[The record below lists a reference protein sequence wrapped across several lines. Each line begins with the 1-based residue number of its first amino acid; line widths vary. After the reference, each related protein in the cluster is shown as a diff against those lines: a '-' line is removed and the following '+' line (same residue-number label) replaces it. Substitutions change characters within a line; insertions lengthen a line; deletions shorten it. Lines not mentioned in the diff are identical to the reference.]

1 MIPSIKRSSEDCPGK
16 YQFSREEMSVIVL
29 LSVASALFS
38 LITASPIAE
47 NGYKRFDGHK
57 VYRVVATTEEQLKRL
72 QTIETQ
78 PDEGILFWT
87 PVIGL
92 NTKID
97 IMVSPERDT
106 EILSV
111 FERSGL
117 SQNTLIEDV
126 QVLIDKENHE
136 SSNIG
141 GRSSRVNGRNGT
153 LNWTAYHR
161 LEEIYDWLDKLA
173 ETYPQWVEVVVAGKS
188 YEGRLIK
195 GIKITF
201 NKNNP
206 GIFVKGGIHA
216 REWISPATVT
226 YLANEILTSTNEKSK
241 LFYRTHTWFIF
252 PNSNPDGYEFSHT
265 TNRLWRKT
273 RQPHSGIC
281 YGADANRN
289 WDYHWMENGGASSYP
304 CSESYAGP
312 EPFSEPEAK
321 AMADYIA
328 SVSQEFY
335 IFLSIHSY
343 SQLIL
348 LPYGYTSAHIPN
360 YKESMWAAE
369 KSANAIARRYG
380 TEYVWGATA
389 ETIYY
394 ASGTSIDYVQ
404 GVHNTP
410 FVYCYELRDQGAYGF
425 LLPAEQI
432 IPTALEFIDGLF
444 ALIGAIRTL
453 GYPVIHTRAD
463 EPIQISSVEG
473 STPRGSGLGKSE
485 LYLVSFAHR
494 ASNFHFSPEGPIFLL
509 TNAFHVYCFDILQAY
524 LSSSLHKPH
533 SSSSVANV
541 ITVENSPSI
550 RTLKMNAVLVILFV
564 GVIFAVTEA
573 NNRKRFDG
581 HKVYGVFATT
591 EEQLDILKN
600 IEEQSKDGVL
610 FWTSAV
616 ALNSRVD
623 IMVSPEEEA
632 GIVSAFK
639 TAGISHETFI
649 EDVQMLVD
657 NEQST
662 KSSNIGGR
670 LDRVNGSSSLNFAA
684 YQPLDVIY
692 EWLDALA
699 ETYPDWVEII
709 IAGNSYEG
717 RPIKG
722 IKITFGE
729 SNPGIF
735 IEGGTHAREWITTA
749 TAIYLVNDIL
759 TTKNEG
765 LKSVY
770 RTHTWFIFPNTN
782 PDGYE
787 YTRST
792 NRMWRKTRK
801 PYSVGCFGADP
812 NRNWDNYWMAVG
824 ASSNPCS
831 ETYAGP
837 TSFSEAETKALSDY
851 ITTVSDQ
858 FFIYISLHSYGQ
870 RILLPYGYTYDHL
883 DNYEEAMTVS
893 ERTAKAL
900 ARRYGTN
907 YLWGSITEVMYLA
920 SGGSI
925 DWVKDVHKT
934 PISVCFELRDQGT
947 YGFLLPADQIVPTA
961 LEFIDGFVVMI
972 TETRR
977 LGYPIIHTKTSMKT
991 IYRIRFRYFF
1001 MSGSK
1006 MRITSIFYVLLII
1019 AEFALSGTEGAHKR
1033 RFDGYKVYRVV
1044 ATSEEQLNVLRDIE
1058 NGEGDEVLF
1067 WTSAGALNYPI
1078 DVMVSPEEEGE
1089 IFSAFQSANIS
1100 YETLIN
1106 DVQTLIDS
1114 EDVKNSPGSLLRDN
1128 EAGSSLNWT
1137 SYHRLDTIYDWLDE
1151 LAETYPNWVEV
1162 IEAGY
1167 SYEGRLVKGIKIT
1180 FDEDNPGIFI
1190 EGGQHARE
1198 WISSAVVTYVINE
1211 ILTTTNT
1218 LFNLHARAHN
1228 WFIFPVTNPD
1238 GFEYSHTTNRMWRK
1252 TRKPYAN
1259 DCYGADPNRNFAYYW
1274 LTTGASSNPCSST
1287 YAGPEPFSEPEVK
1300 VFADYISSVSD
1311 KFYIYLSIHSYGQW
1325 FLSPFAYSVERP
1337 NNYDDLMYM
1346 GNRAATAFAKK
1357 YGTAFVV
1364 GSAAE
1369 VLYTNSGNSIDWV
1382 KGTFNTPV
1390 VYCIELRDKGTYG
1403 FLLPAE
1409 QIIPSSLEFLDSLIA
1424 LIAASKNLGYPV
1436 IHT

>member
-1 MIPSIKRSSEDCPGK
+1 
-16 YQFSREEMSVIVL
+16 MSVIVL
-29 LSVASALFS
+29 LSVASAIFS

-201 NKNNP
+201 NKKNP

-312 EPFSEPEAK
+312 KPFSEPEAK

-348 LPYGYTSAHIPN
+348 LPYGYTSAHIAN

-463 EPIQISSVEG
+463 EPIV
-473 STPRGSGLGKSE
+473 
-485 LYLVSFAHR
+485 
-494 ASNFHFSPEGPIFLL
+494 
-509 TNAFHVYCFDILQAY
+509 
-524 LSSSLHKPH
+524 
-533 SSSSVANV
+533 
-541 ITVENSPSI
+541 
-550 RTLKMNAVLVILFV
+550 MNAVLVILFV

-581 HKVYGVFATT
+581 HKVYRAFATT

-632 GIVSAFK
+632 GIVSAFR

-662 KSSNIGGR
+662 ESSNIGGR

-709 IAGNSYEG
+709 IAGNSYKG

-893 ERTAKAL
+893 EKTAKAL

-977 LGYPIIHTKTSMKT
+977 LGYPIIHTKK
-991 IYRIRFRYFF
+991 
-1001 MSGSK
+1001 
-1006 MRITSIFYVLLII
+1006 
-1019 AEFALSGTEGAHKR
+1019 
-1033 RFDGYKVYRVV
+1033 
-1044 ATSEEQLNVLRDIE
+1044 
-1058 NGEGDEVLF
+1058 
-1067 WTSAGALNYPI
+1067 
-1078 DVMVSPEEEGE
+1078 
-1089 IFSAFQSANIS
+1089 
-1100 YETLIN
+1100 
-1106 DVQTLIDS
+1106 
-1114 EDVKNSPGSLLRDN
+1114 
-1128 EAGSSLNWT
+1128 
-1137 SYHRLDTIYDWLDE
+1137 
-1151 LAETYPNWVEV
+1151 
-1162 IEAGY
+1162 
-1167 SYEGRLVKGIKIT
+1167 
-1180 FDEDNPGIFI
+1180 
-1190 EGGQHARE
+1190 
-1198 WISSAVVTYVINE
+1198 
-1211 ILTTTNT
+1211 
-1218 LFNLHARAHN
+1218 
-1228 WFIFPVTNPD
+1228 
-1238 GFEYSHTTNRMWRK
+1238 
-1252 TRKPYAN
+1252 
-1259 DCYGADPNRNFAYYW
+1259 
-1274 LTTGASSNPCSST
+1274 
-1287 YAGPEPFSEPEVK
+1287 
-1300 VFADYISSVSD
+1300 
-1311 KFYIYLSIHSYGQW
+1311 
-1325 FLSPFAYSVERP
+1325 
-1337 NNYDDLMYM
+1337 
-1346 GNRAATAFAKK
+1346 
-1357 YGTAFVV
+1357 
-1364 GSAAE
+1364 
-1369 VLYTNSGNSIDWV
+1369 
-1382 KGTFNTPV
+1382 
-1390 VYCIELRDKGTYG
+1390 
-1403 FLLPAE
+1403 
-1409 QIIPSSLEFLDSLIA
+1409 
-1424 LIAASKNLGYPV
+1424 
-1436 IHT
+1436 